1 MSSSFCGAIISPQGF
16 FVDQHMVNVVDKI
29 ALRRYRHVDK
39 NLLQYFRLIGEVG
52 FTLCLIIGGSLLL
65 GIFLDRKLGTRA
77 VFSIVLGIMGVVA
90 AFVRITTLVTSDQEK
105 EKETKNNGE
114 GSDN

>member
-1 MSSSFCGAIISPQGF
+1 
-16 FVDQHMVNVVDKI
+16 MVNVVDKI

-39 NLLQYFRLIGEVG
+39 SLLKYFRLIGEVG

-65 GIFLDRKLGTRA
+65 GIFLDRKLGTPP
-77 VFSIVLGIMGVVA
+77 VFSIVLGIMGVGA
-90 AFVRITTLVTSDQEK
+90 AFVRITTLLIPDQEK
-105 EKETKNNGE
+105 EKETKNNGK